1 MFISDVSEPYETL
14 RKAILR
20 RGDQTGRQEL
30 DQLFNNADL
39 QSDSATDMLLRMRKV
54 IGQGIFDEGLF
65 KRFLCLFPQ
74 QVQVVLVLFRNDT
87 VNKLAAFVDRIA
99 EITRTLNAE
108 VHSVK

>member
-65 KRFLCLFPQ
+65 KRFFMSVSPASAGSACLIPERHCEQ
-74 QVQVVLVLFRNDT
+74 T
-87 VNKLAAFVDRIA
+87 GCIC
-99 EITRTLNAE
+99 
-108 VHSVK
+108 

>member
-20 RGDQTGRQEL
+20 RGDPTGRQEL

-39 QSDSATDMLLRMRKV
+39 QRDSATDMLLRMRKV

-65 KRFLCLFPQ
+65 KRFFMSVSPASAGSACLIPERHCEQ
-74 QVQVVLVLFRNDT
+74 T
-87 VNKLAAFVDRIA
+87 GCIC
-99 EITRTLNAE
+99 
-108 VHSVK
+108 